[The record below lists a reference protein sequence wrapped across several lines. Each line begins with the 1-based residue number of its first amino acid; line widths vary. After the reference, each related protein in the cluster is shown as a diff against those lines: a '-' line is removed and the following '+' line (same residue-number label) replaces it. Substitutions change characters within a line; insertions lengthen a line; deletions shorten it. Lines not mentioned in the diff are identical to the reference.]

1 MVIARWNQLNVNRRM
16 YSGMQVLQTVTLLK
30 RGDDQ
35 NEGTVTAYTLF
46 QCRPSKQYKEGQ
58 PLQGNWAVGS
68 RVVWHIPVVELERHG
83 IEYLNVLDRIV
94 DKDNAFWQP
103 ESPQEI
109 ITKLILSHICLDC
122 IKVNPPG
129 NGN

>member
-1 MVIARWNQLNVNRRM
+1 
-16 YSGMQVLQTVTLLK
+16 MQVLQSVTLLK

-35 NEGTVTAYTLF
+35 AEGTVTAYTLH
-46 QCRPSKQYKEGQ
+46 QCRPSKQYKDGQ
-58 PLQGNWAVGS
+58 PIQGNWAVGS

-83 IEYLNVLDRIV
+83 INYLNVLDRIV
-94 DKDNAFWQP
+94 DEQNQYWQP

-109 ITKLILSHICLDC
+109 IYKLIRSHWCLDC

-129 NGN
+129 NGS

>member
-35 NEGTVTAYTLF
+35 AEGTVTSYVLN
-46 QCRPSKQYKEGQ
+46 QCRPSKQYKDGQ

-68 RVVWHIPVVELERHG
+68 RVVWHIPQVELDRHG

-94 DKDNAFWQP
+94 DEDGAYWQP

-109 ITKLILSHICLDC
+109 IKKLILSHYCLDC

-129 NGN
+129 DGQ